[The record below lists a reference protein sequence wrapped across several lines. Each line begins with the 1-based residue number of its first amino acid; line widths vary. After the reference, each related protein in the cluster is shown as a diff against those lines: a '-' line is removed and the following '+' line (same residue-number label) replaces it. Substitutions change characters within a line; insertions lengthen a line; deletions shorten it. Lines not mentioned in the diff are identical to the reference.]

1 MDTNIFNRTKL
12 VIGSRKS
19 PLSLVQTN
27 EVLAKLETMFPNHE
41 FVLKS
46 ISTKADHHKQTPLCE
61 LARGAFAKEI
71 EIELLDGEIDIA
83 VHSAKDLPPI
93 LPKGIAIIATL
104 PRQDPRDTLINRWGV
119 SIENL
124 PAKACIGTSS
134 TRRSAQLL
142 SIRSDLQ
149 ISPIRGNIGTRIDKI
164 HNNEY
169 DGIILAAAGLIR
181 IGQQNNIAQ
190 YLPID
195 KFTPDPGQGILAI
208 QARETDTRT
217 VEILSAIDHLPTTTA
232 LKAERAFMET
242 LGANCKTPLASYARQ
257 QGDLL
262 QILTMAILPDGTKFY
277 TTNST
282 YDPNFPTVAGKQSA
296 CDLLATGASKII
308 NLTNT
313 IADNK

>member
-1 MDTNIFNRTKL
+1 MGICNNKKINIKYFLIFFFIFSNICHADTTFKDIEKKKVSYLDFFLLNFENKLKNRTQIL
-12 VIGSRKS
+12 RNEMFASR
-19 PLSLVQTN
+19 VQY
-27 EVLAKLETMFPNHE
+27 
-41 FVLKS
+41 S
-46 ISTKADHHKQTPLCE
+46 
-61 LARGAFAKEI
+61 
-71 EIELLDGEIDIA
+71 
-83 VHSAKDLPPI
+83 
-93 LPKGIAIIATL
+93 
-104 PRQDPRDTLINRWGV
+104 
-119 SIENL
+119 
-124 PAKACIGTSS
+124 
-134 TRRSAQLL
+134 
-142 SIRSDLQ
+142 
-149 ISPIRGNIGTRIDKI
+149 NIGTRIDKI

-181 IGQQNNIAQ
+181 IGQQSNIAQ

-195 KFTPDPGQGILAI
+195 KFTPDPGQGVLAI

-242 LGANCKTPLASYARQ
+242 LGANCKTPLAAYARQ